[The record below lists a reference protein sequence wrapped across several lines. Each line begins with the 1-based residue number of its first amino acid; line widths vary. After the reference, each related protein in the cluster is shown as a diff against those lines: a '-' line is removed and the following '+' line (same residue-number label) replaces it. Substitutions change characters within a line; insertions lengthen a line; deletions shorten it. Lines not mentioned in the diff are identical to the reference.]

1 MLICW
6 CFAASKLVFF
16 FTGIYGETET
26 MMDEVFQLNP
36 VKGISYKN
44 SQDGQVGV
52 GVHDRS
58 ISWWKRNDQKLNIWT
73 GYVDNHRYME
83 RPGSWI
89 VQTCLGDL
97 CHQIIWSSPFIRPE
111 IKNWCMMTWKSI
123 FWRRSFPFPSSAGSS
138 TASGAMRRAV
148 AIDFGGTAEISGPRW
163 RKNFDVR
170 WRCGGGGKKWWN
182 CESHCDVPLKKW
194 YICLLSVFDVA
205 RSTSANFLSCVCSN
219 SYVCRPC
226 SFILFFL
233 CFLLC
238 LVIVFLMFLLL
249 AVAFTVVPIVAAPN
263 GSLSFGS
270 SGHCLD
276 SGTIQTPICFDVLNK

>member
-6 CFAASKLVFF
+6 CFAASKLFFF

-170 WRCGGGGKKWWN
+170 WRCGGGAKNGEIVSLIVMCHWKNDIYVYFLYSMWQ
-182 CESHCDVPLKKW
+182 EAPRQIFSVVSVLIPMFADHV
-194 YICLLSVFDVA
+194 LLF
-205 RSTSANFLSCVCSN
+205 
-219 SYVCRPC
+219 C
-226 SFILFFL
+226 SFCVFF
-233 CFLLC
+233 C
-238 LVIVFLMFLLL
+238 V
-249 AVAFTVVPIVAAPN
+249 
-263 GSLSFGS
+263 
-270 SGHCLD
+270 
-276 SGTIQTPICFDVLNK
+276 